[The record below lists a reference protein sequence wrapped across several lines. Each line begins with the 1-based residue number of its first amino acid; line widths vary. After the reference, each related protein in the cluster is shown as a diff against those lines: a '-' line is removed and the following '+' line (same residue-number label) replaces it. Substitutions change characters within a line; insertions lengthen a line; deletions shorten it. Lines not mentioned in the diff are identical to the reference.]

1 MKLKWETKLGI
12 VLISITIIIYG
23 TKFLIIGDAGE
34 SNTLTYIFNALGFLP
49 INVLLV
55 TIILNQLLAVRSRR
69 ERLQKM
75 NMVIGVFFSEIG
87 SHLLKILSD
96 ADPHLD
102 TIRGDLLIRDSWTDR
117 EFDTIIAT
125 LKGFRQTIQIG
136 RINLI
141 ELHTMLAGHRD
152 FLLRLL
158 ENPVLLEH
166 ATFTESLRAVFHLS
180 EELESRGDL
189 SALPDS
195 DLAHLATD
203 LRRVYDLLTPE
214 WVEYMRYQK
223 THYPY
228 LFSLAMRKNPFD
240 DNASPIIQQEK
251 DI

>member
-1 MKLKWETKLGI
+1 MNLKWETKLGI
-12 VLISITIIIYG
+12 VLISLTIIIYG
-23 TKFLIIGDAGE
+23 AKFLIIGDVGE

-49 INVLLV
+49 VNVLLV

-75 NMVIGVFFSEIG
+75 NMVIGVFFSGIG
-87 SHLLKILSD
+87 SQLLKLLSD
-96 ADPHLD
+96 ADPDLD
-102 TIRGDLLIRDSWTDR
+102 AIQGDLLIRDSWTDL
-117 EFDTIIAT
+117 EFDAIIAT
-125 LKGFRQTIQIG
+125 LKGFRQTISIE

-141 ELHTMLAGHRD
+141 ELHTMLTRHQD

-189 SALPDS
+189 SALPES
-195 DLAHLATD
+195 DLGHLATD
-203 LRRVYDLLTPE
+203 LRRVYDHLTPE

-223 THYPY
+223 ANYPY
-228 LFSLAMRKNPFD
+228 LFSLAMRRNPFD
-240 DNASPIIQQEK
+240 DNASTIIQQEK
-251 DI
+251 NI

>member
-12 VLISITIIIYG
+12 ALIVSTAAIYAL
-23 TKFLIIGDAGE
+23 KFLVIGDQGE

-55 TIILNQLLAVRSRR
+55 TLILNQLLAVRSKR

-75 NMVIGVFFSEIG
+75 NMVIGVFFSQVG
-87 SHLLKILSD
+87 TTLLKNFSD

-102 TIRGDLLIRDSWTDR
+102 TLRGSLLIRDSWTDADFDRIR
-117 EFDTIIAT
+117 EELLGTE
-125 LKGFRQTIQIG
+125 QTVAIE
-136 RINLI
+136 RLNL
-141 ELHTMLAGHRD
+141 TMLQAFLIQQRD

-166 ATFTESLRAVFHLS
+166 ATFTDALRAVFHLS

-189 SALPDS
+189 TELPKA
-195 DLAHLATD
+195 DLAHLTRD
-203 LRRVYDLLTPE
+203 IRRAYDMITPE
-214 WVEYMRYQK
+214 WVEYMRYLK
-223 THYPY
+223 LHYPY

-240 DNASPIIQQEK
+240 EEANPIIQQ
-251 DI
+251 